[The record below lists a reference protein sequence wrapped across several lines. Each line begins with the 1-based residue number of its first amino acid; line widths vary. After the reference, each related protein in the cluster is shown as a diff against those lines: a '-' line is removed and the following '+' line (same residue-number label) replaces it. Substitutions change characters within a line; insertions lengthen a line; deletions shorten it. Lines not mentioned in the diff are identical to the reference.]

1 MKNKLELYQMPLG
14 FSFLTIMNKMLF
26 KITLLRRN
34 NSFDVFNRNKPFSG
48 LVNLRS
54 YSGDKI

>member
-1 MKNKLELYQMPLG
+1 MPLG

-26 KITLLRRN
+26 KITLLRRS
-34 NSFDVFNRNKPFSG
+34 NSCDVFNRNKPFSG